1 MVAIRFKQQPLAV
14 PEKIG
19 KDGGDR
25 DCRQAMNVHHLELFF
40 YVAKHGGIM
49 PAVRNI
55 PYGIQQPAV
64 SAQVAQLEEF
74 LGVTL
79 FQRRPFVLTSEGERL
94 FAFIEPFFANLDQI
108 AGELQ
113 GGQARHFRI
122 GASTIVLRDH
132 MPQLLN
138 GVHKQFPG
146 LKVSLREGYPAQ
158 LETLLAKDEV
168 DLVITMID
176 RKAPPGF
183 QSLVLMELPMV
194 LLVGKGSPLKS
205 AEELWRR
212 DKIEEPLICLPAPEA
227 LTKNFQAKLS
237 ALGVAWFPTL
247 EASSADLIETYV
259 ASGLGIGVSVSVPGM
274 ALPKNVRALALEGFP
289 PAVVGALWRGKKS
302 PLLEAFL
309 DMAKV
314 RAKEIR

>member
-1 MVAIRFKQQPLAV
+1 
-14 PEKIG
+14 
-19 KDGGDR
+19 
-25 DCRQAMNVHHLELFF
+25 
-40 YVAKHGGIM
+40 M

-79 FQRRPFVLTSEGERL
+79 FQRRPFALTADGEKL

-138 GVHKQFPG
+138 GVHKKFPG
-146 LKVSLREGYPAQ
+146 LKISLREGFPAH

-176 RKAPPGF
+176 PKPPSGF

-194 LLVGKGSPLKS
+194 LLVEKDSPIKS

-212 DKIEEPLICLPAPEA
+212 DKITEPLICLPAAEA
-227 LTKNFQAKLS
+227 LTKNFQAKLF
-237 ALGVAWFPTL
+237 ALGVEWFPTM

-259 ASGLGIGVSVSVPGM
+259 ASRLGIGVSVSVPGKV
-274 ALPKNVRALALEGFP
+274 LPKNVRTLALKDFP

-309 DMAKV
+309 DMAKA
-314 RAKEIR
+314 RAREIR

>member
-1 MVAIRFKQQPLAV
+1 
-14 PEKIG
+14 
-19 KDGGDR
+19 
-25 DCRQAMNVHHLELFF
+25 MNVHHLELFYF
-40 YVAKHGGIM
+40 VAKHGGIM

-74 LGVTL
+74 LGATL
-79 FQRRPFVLTSEGERL
+79 FQRRPFTLTPEGEKL
-94 FAFIEPFFANLDQI
+94 FAYIRPFFANLDQI

-122 GASTIVLRDH
+122 GASTIVLREH
-132 MPQLLN
+132 MPQLLG
-138 GVHKQFPG
+138 GVRKKFPG
-146 LKVSLREGYPAQ
+146 LKISLREGFPAQ
-158 LETLLAKDEV
+158 LEALLSRDEV

-176 RKAPPGF
+176 RKPPPGF
-183 QSLVLMELPMV
+183 QSLVLLELPMV
-194 LLVGKGSPLKS
+194 LLVEKSNPLKS

-212 DKIEEPLICLPAPEA
+212 DKILEPLICLPAPEA
-227 LTKNFQAKLS
+227 LTKNFQSKLS
-237 ALGVAWFPTL
+237 ALGVEWFPTM

-259 ASGLGIGVSVSVPGM
+259 ASGLGIGVSISVPGKS
-274 ALPKNVRALALEGFP
+274 LPKNVRALSLEGFP
-289 PAVVGALWRGKKS
+289 LAVVGALWRGKKS

-314 RAKEIR
+314 RAREIA